1 MSKREELELDVTPAL
16 LLLITPVDIDLKE
29 DREKKKMKQQH
40 LCQHPPTCL
49 IIVRVQ
55 RLFIVFHCV
64 ELVIVRLDVVPCSEA
79 SYLLDKC
86 FLIVL
91 MTKKKK
97 RNHHKVYF
105 SDIVIKTKINKQGIL
120 PDVLGHT
127 SSDPFVRPFARGLP
141 VSLYAIHL
149 KKKKNKKSSINHAS
163 FPLALPWLADPQIL

>member
-1 MSKREELELDVTPAL
+1 
-16 LLLITPVDIDLKE
+16 
-29 DREKKKMKQQH
+29 MKQQH

-64 ELVIVRLDVVPCSEA
+64 ELVIVRLDVVPCGEA

-97 RNHHKVYF
+97 KKKKKTHHKVYF
-105 SDIVIKTKINKQGIL
+105 SDIVSKTKINKQGIL

-127 SSDPFVRPFARGLP
+127 SSNPFVRPFARGLP

-149 KKKKNKKSSINHAS
+149 QKKKSSINHAS